1 MSPHSTVPDPAPVAS
16 ENETRWFAEEVHAHD
31 LQLKA
36 YLRGSFPSIRD
47 VDDVAQESYLRVWK
61 ARASQTIRSAKGFL
75 FQIARH
81 VATDILRRDF
91 ASPIKGA
98 TEFTAFSVL
107 DSKPDAAE
115 VVCSREDIVFLA
127 DAIDALPPRCHEIF
141 ILRKIQRMPQKE
153 IAALLGISVQTVRV
167 QVTRGMRRCEKFL
180 ACRGR

>member
-1 MSPHSTVPDPAPVAS
+1 MES
-16 ENETRWFAEEVHAHD
+16 ESRWFAEEVHAHD

-81 VATDILRRDF
+81 VATDILRRDC

-98 TEFTAFSVL
+98 TEFTTFAVL
-107 DSKPDAAE
+107 DGKPDAAE
-115 VVCSREDIVFLA
+115 VACSREDIIFLA
-127 DAIDALPPRCHEIF
+127 DAIDALPPRCREIF

-180 ACRGR
+180 ARRGR